1 MSIRITGMNS
11 GLDTDAMVQELVSAY
26 DKKTETYRG
35 SQKKLQWKQDAWQE
49 LNTKVKN
56 FVSKSLNN
64 MRFSANYQKKTTTVS
79 NTSVASVVSSDNAV
93 NGRQSL
99 KVSSLAQS
107 AYLTGGKVT
116 ARDADNNP
124 TTDKVTSETTLSALG
139 YKTSGTITL
148 TKGTGTEPIEISVD
162 GDMTIARFVDTVAAA
177 GLNASFDE
185 ANGRI
190 FVSAQESGSAN
201 NFSFGGDTA
210 ALSALGLAGVDGEGN
225 NAKMIEGSDATIWLN
240 KVQYTSGSN
249 SFSINGLTINVTAET
264 GDEEVTLST
273 ETDYSAIYDSIKSF
287 LKEYNSLIN
296 QMDSLYNAKS
306 ADDYDMLTNE
316 EKDEMTDDEVKEWE
330 DKIKS
335 ALLRRDENLNTVS
348 STLRNAMLQ
357 TYEVDGKT
365 YSLASFG
372 IETLSYFLAAD
383 NEKNAYH
390 INGDPDDPD
399 TSGETDK
406 LKAAIASNPDAVS
419 GFFRQLAENMN
430 TQMNKISTSSV
441 YRSFGN
447 FYDDKKLQKEY
458 DEWTTK
464 ISDYESYVAD
474 VEERYYKQFT
484 AMEKAMGEMQSQQSY
499 IQQLMG

>member
-249 SFSINGLTINVTAET
+249 SFSINGLRFA
-264 GDEEVTLST
+264 
-273 ETDYSAIYDSIKSF
+273 
-287 LKEYNSLIN
+287 
-296 QMDSLYNAKS
+296 
-306 ADDYDMLTNE
+306 
-316 EKDEMTDDEVKEWE
+316 
-330 DKIKS
+330 
-335 ALLRRDENLNTVS
+335 
-348 STLRNAMLQ
+348 
-357 TYEVDGKT
+357 
-365 YSLASFG
+365 
-372 IETLSYFLAAD
+372 
-383 NEKNAYH
+383 
-390 INGDPDDPD
+390 
-399 TSGETDK
+399 
-406 LKAAIASNPDAVS
+406 
-419 GFFRQLAENMN
+419 
-430 TQMNKISTSSV
+430 
-441 YRSFGN
+441 
-447 FYDDKKLQKEY
+447 
-458 DEWTTK
+458 
-464 ISDYESYVAD
+464 
-474 VEERYYKQFT
+474 
-484 AMEKAMGEMQSQQSY
+484 
-499 IQQLMG
+499 